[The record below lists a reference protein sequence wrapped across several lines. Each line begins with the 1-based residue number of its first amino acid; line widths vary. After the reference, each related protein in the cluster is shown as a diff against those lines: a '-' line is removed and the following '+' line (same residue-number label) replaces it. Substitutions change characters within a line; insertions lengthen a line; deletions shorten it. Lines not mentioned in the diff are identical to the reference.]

1 MYSIGFWAYFGAV
14 WTPIRPV
21 AEVNKQERG
30 LEPTGTEVNIQ
41 EWGWEFSAPN
51 PPGQPLQHFVAPR
64 KAIQYSMDTALVST
78 AKRSLKRYR
87 GFMNRLVV
95 CTYTL
100 LCAMKNRSSDCYI
113 QLLRVCTI
121 ENFFDSRILTPCLR
135 PFDTHFIYK
144 ERFAWNPAKKRM
156 MNFIFGIIFS
166 LFLFSSE

>member
-1 MYSIGFWAYFGAV
+1 MYSIGFLAYFGAV

-30 LEPTGTEVNIQ
+30 LEPTETEVNIQ
-41 EWGWEFSAPN
+41 EWGREFSAPN
-51 PPGQPLQHFVAPR
+51 PRGQPLQHFVAPR

-113 QLLRVCTI
+113 QLLSVCTI
-121 ENFFDSRILTPCLR
+121 ESFFWLSDS
-135 PFDTHFIYK
+135 Y
-144 ERFAWNPAKKRM
+144 
-156 MNFIFGIIFS
+156 S
-166 LFLFSSE
+166 LFKTVRHSFHLQGKVCLKSC